1 MAFNLPGESALPAAA
16 FNWAT
21 HLGAIAIPQILVM
34 AGSLAAMLAW
44 VWLFG
49 FFINGTARG
58 ATSYFR
64 AWWRVVKWLALAGCL
79 LGLVMLQLIP
89 APLT

>member
-1 MAFNLPGESALPAAA
+1 
-16 FNWAT
+16 
-21 HLGAIAIPQILVM
+21 M

-79 LGLVMLQLIP
+79 LGLV
-89 APLT
+89 